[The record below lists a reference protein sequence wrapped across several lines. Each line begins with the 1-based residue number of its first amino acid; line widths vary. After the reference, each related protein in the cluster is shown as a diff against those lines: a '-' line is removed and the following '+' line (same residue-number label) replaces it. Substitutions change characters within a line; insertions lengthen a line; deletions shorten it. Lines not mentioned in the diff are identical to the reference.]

1 MADPHAREGRGAD
14 LQVLASLNQVCVCL
28 HQITAGRVARRRRGI
43 EYIGEPEKRSRSR
56 TKASWGVME
65 GERGNN
71 YTRKAEGTIT
81 LAWKPTRLG
90 VEVETRQ
97 ESNRVTRNG
106 RRGNKAGLTKPNPK
120 AAWGDRPNKPCGR
133 KRSWACFFAW
143 AVSRR
148 SLRSRES
155 FAANISSAFS
165 LVGPSGMDSYSPVS
179 VFTLP
184 TGALSSFL
192 PVLISIFMFVSVV
205 QSSNAISPGS
215 SLVYIHT

>member
-56 TKASWGVME
+56 TKASWGDME

-81 LAWKPTRLG
+81 LEWKPTRLG

-106 RRGNKAGLTKPNPK
+106 RRGNKARLTKPNPK
-120 AAWGDRPNKPCGR
+120 AAWGDRPNNRGRAFTHGQLTGEACVHGRASRPTSQVPSRWWGRLGWTRTPPCR
-133 KRSWACFFAW
+133 
-143 AVSRR
+143 
-148 SLRSRES
+148 
-155 FAANISSAFS
+155 
-165 LVGPSGMDSYSPVS
+165 YSP
-179 VFTLP
+179 
-184 TGALSSFL
+184 
-192 PVLISIFMFVSVV
+192 
-205 QSSNAISPGS
+205 SPPAP
-215 SLVYIHT
+215 